1 MFQIRLF
8 ISAGICCFISF
19 YSWPVLSDNQQ
30 KLKSVQERIQSL
42 QKDIVNKEAIKHDTT
57 IKLQETQRVI
67 ADIMNQLQKLTI
79 NEKAIHQELQQFQ
92 MRHNQ
97 LNNSIKKE
105 QNQLEQL
112 LYQQYIAKQH
122 PHLQSVFSQNSLNQ
136 MLRDRYYYKQLLL
149 AGSDSIQRLLNHQH
163 EIATLSKKQQTKQ
176 QEIVAIQ
183 SQYSSQQEQ
192 LAQEKNKQQQ
202 LLTQVSSQITQQQDE
217 INRLRSDE
225 KRITQLIS
233 KLNEAIRLQELEKKR
248 EKASKEKELIQNNK
262 RADASISNSSFNSSK
277 RQFNLPVRGKLLN
290 RFGDQRSGKHVTWKG
305 LFIQSSNGSEVK
317 AIADGKVVFADWL
330 KGFGKL
336 LIIDHGKGFMSL
348 YGNNET
354 LYKQVDTAIRAGD
367 IVATVG
373 NSSGSLD
380 SGLYFELRYNGKPLD
395 PLTRIKIE

>member
-92 MRHNQ
+92 MRHSQ

-122 PHLQSVFSQNSLNQ
+122 PHLQSVFSQNNLNQ
-136 MLRDRYYYKQLLL
+136 MLRDQYYYKQLLL

-176 QEIVAIQ
+176 QEIVTIQ

-192 LAQEKNKQQQ
+192 LAQEKNKQQL

-233 KLNEAIRLQELEKKR
+233 KLNEAIRLQELEKNVKKR
-248 EKASKEKELIQNNK
+248 PKKKN
-262 RADASISNSSFNSSK
+262 
-277 RQFNLPVRGKLLN
+277 
-290 RFGDQRSGKHVTWKG
+290 
-305 LFIQSSNGSEVK
+305 
-317 AIADGKVVFADWL
+317 
-330 KGFGKL
+330 
-336 LIIDHGKGFMSL
+336 
-348 YGNNET
+348 
-354 LYKQVDTAIRAGD
+354 
-367 IVATVG
+367 
-373 NSSGSLD
+373 
-380 SGLYFELRYNGKPLD
+380 
-395 PLTRIKIE
+395 

>member
-1 MFQIRLF
+1 MFQIRLV
-8 ISAGICCFISF
+8 ISAGICCLIAF

-79 NEKAIHQELQQFQ
+79 NEKTIHQELQQFK

-112 LYQQYIAKQH
+112 LYQQYITKQH
-122 PHLQSVFSQNSLNQ
+122 SHLQSVFNQNSLNQ
-136 MLRDRYYYKQLLL
+136 ILRDRYYYKQLLL
-149 AGSDSIQRLLNHQH
+149 AGSDSIQRLLNHQQ
-163 EIATLSKKQQTKQ
+163 EIATLSKKQQAKQ

-192 LAQEKNKQQQ
+192 LTHEKSKQQL
-202 LLTQVSSQITQQQDE
+202 LLTQVSNQITQQQEE

-225 KRITQLIS
+225 KRITQLIN
-233 KLNEAIRLQELEKKR
+233 KLNETIRLQEQQKKH
-248 EKASKEKELIQNNK
+248 EKASAQKKLTQNNSLP
-262 RADASISNSSFNSSK
+262 DPPTSNALLHSSK
-277 RQFNLPVRGKLLN
+277 NKLNLPVHGKLLN

-305 LFIQSSNGSEVK
+305 LFIQSSNGSNIK

-330 KGFGKL
+330 KGFGNL

-354 LYKQVDTAIRAGD
+354 LYKQVGTAIRTGD
-367 IVATVG
+367 IIATVG

-395 PLTRIKIE
+395 PLTWIKIE